1 MLIAHICFVRKLVSV
16 NVPSQNSDATDPES
30 PSVYLAPE
38 MFAKLPVFVA
48 PASATGTR
56 SARPQSTSR
65 QPQPE
70 LPGETDTNRL
80 YQLPDKASAG
90 VPQIASTDFLRLT
103 DEPSDPTTSVETDT
117 NRLYQL
123 PDKASADVPQIASTD
138 FLRLTDEPSDPT
150 TNVETGIQFR
160 YLFVRVFLILPR
172 NLGDQ
177 EMENFAIVC
186 KDFNSI
192 AAEITV
198 LDADPHEQDSV
209 TVASAEAL
217 YHSGDSIVLN
227 APGDDVVVIGDGPS
241 SSTSHRSISASRTRE
256 HSGPR
261 STMRA

>member
-80 YQLPDKASAG
+80 YQLPDKASA
-90 VPQIASTDFLRLT
+90 
-103 DEPSDPTTSVETDT
+103 
-117 NRLYQL
+117 
-123 PDKASADVPQIASTD
+123 DVPQIASTD
-138 FLRLTDEPSDPT
+138 FLRLTDEPSGPT
-150 TNVETGIQFR
+150 TSVETGTQFR